1 MNLTT
6 TLAGFLNVLK
16 RNILYFAY
24 AILSLILT
32 FTIYLSAL
40 QINVDQL
47 HKSGLV
53 RIEQISERLLGRI
66 ASYQQLPN
74 LIANREPVIELL
86 SGKRTISEIN
96 QILLQSALLTGAS
109 DIYVLDKN
117 GVVISSSNIENEFKR
132 VGENFAN
139 EPHVK
144 AAMEGSLGFYH
155 SLSPDDGSRSFFFA
169 RGIITDQTQPMGA
182 VVVEVKVDRLEFGWS
197 FDEEAIAFLDEND
210 VIFVTNRPELNL
222 RVVGVE
228 PGKVGGSSF
237 REYDGTYLRPFYPFT
252 QSNLFDYTI
261 MDFQEGIDLPQ
272 KALVIYREIPQ
283 ISLTAK
289 GFFDLGDA
297 YLTAQ
302 LQALLSAA
310 VFAFFGVVFWALWQR
325 RQRLTDRLAVEAE
338 ANEQLELRVQER
350 TQQLRD
356 TQDQLIQ
363 AGKLTALGQMSAGV
377 AHEVNQ
383 PLSAIQNFANT
394 GQKFIKRGRV
404 DDAEK
409 NFDLIADQTQR
420 ISRIIKNL
428 RRFARN
434 EVEDF
439 EQVNLTDVIRESV
452 YLATMRSRREAVEII
467 TNIEEKQA
475 FVMGGKVRLEQV
487 LVNLITNSMDALS
500 VQSDKRIEIDLT
512 SNGEHHKLAVKDNGS
527 GLDDPSRVFEPFYT
541 TKDVGASNGLGLG
554 LAISYGIIGSF
565 NGDITCKNRA
575 NGGAEFTITLPK
587 AEKVVS

>member
-1 MNLTT
+1 MMRI
-6 TLAGFLNVLK
+6 LNAFR
-16 RNILYFAY
+16 RNILYFVY
-24 AILSLILT
+24 TSISLVLT
-32 FTIYLSAL
+32 FGIYHTAL

-74 LIANREPVIELL
+74 LIANREAVIELL
-86 SGKRTISEIN
+86 TGNRTITDVD

-117 GVVISSSNIENEFKR
+117 GLVISSSNIENEFKR

-155 SLSPDDGSRSFFFA
+155 SLSSDDGSRSFFFA
-169 RGIITDQTQPMGA
+169 RGIIADETQPLGV

-197 FDEEAIAFLDEND
+197 FDEEAIAFLDNND

-222 RVVGVE
+222 RVVDVA
-228 PGKVGGSSF
+228 PDKVSELSF
-237 REYDGTYLRPFYPFT
+237 REYDGTYLRPFYLFE
-252 QSNLFDYTI
+252 QSSLFNYTI
-261 MDFQEGIDLPQ
+261 MNFEQGIDLPE

-338 ANEQLELRVQER
+338 ANERLELRVQER

-394 GQKFIKRGRV
+394 GQKFIKRGRIE
-404 DDAEK
+404 DAEN

-434 EVEDF
+434 EVEDL
-439 EQVNLTDVIRESV
+439 ERVNLCDVIRESV
-452 YLATMRSRREAVEII
+452 YLATMRSRSEGVEII
-467 TNIEEKQA
+467 TEINGLNA
-475 FVMGGKVRLEQV
+475 FVLGGKVRLEQV
-487 LVNLITNSMDALS
+487 LVNLITNSIDALA
-500 VQSDKRIEIDLT
+500 DKPTKRIEISLMSVGDVHQLVVRDSGT
-512 SNGEHHKLAVKDNGS
+512 GLA
-527 GLDDPSRVFEPFYT
+527 DPSRVFEPFYT

-554 LAISYGIIGSF
+554 LAISYGIIVSF
-565 NGDITCKNRA
+565 KGDITCCNLKQ
-575 NGGAEFTITLPK
+575 GGAEFTITLPK
-587 AEKVVS
+587 AKEIIS